1 MGAPSGAVWYDFADP
16 EGLIVASTSQKKTTT
31 KTTTKKSGSA
41 SGSRTAARKKP
52 QPRPVRREVGGAVCW
67 VLALC
72 VFVSYF
78 GISAIFIDWLAIL
91 LKGLFG
97 YGYWL
102 AGPALV
108 LAGCILLF
116 HHGRPVTLRVTCA
129 LLLPVLLGSL
139 CHMLLVKEA
148 YASSIGIIPALWKDG
163 TALHCGGVISG
174 ALAQGSVAVF
184 SKIASVIIFTVLF
197 VLLAMAALRLTVGA
211 LIEKH
216 RERPQYEYEEEP
228 ERPARAAKHTRETVA
243 AIPAEHTRAQID
255 IPVDDPVSA
264 PAKPAKADKP
274 GLPSFFRH
282 RSDSQQPP
290 AQVVAQ
296 SAAPAPDHA
305 AYEEGDPFAVKKP
318 AAPAPRPIDAPEPA
332 RAIPTME
339 PVVISTPPV
348 QSPEPARPAAP
359 VQNTAPAVQEPVS
372 KKAAAQA
379 VAAETAAVTAEI
391 AENMAAGEAEYR
403 YPPVSLLHEN
413 QGENHMAAGAELRN
427 NSRRLADTLAS
438 FGVDAK
444 AGDVIHGPS
453 VTHTNILFIRIT
465 FLFLYSNLL

>member
-274 GLPSFFRH
+274 GFTSFFRH
-282 RSDSQQPP
+282 RSDSQKTP

-296 SAAPAPDHA
+296 SAAPEPDDA

-318 AAPAPRPIDAPEPA
+318 AAGACPGDPHHG
-332 RAIPTME
+332 
-339 PVVISTPPV
+339 
-348 QSPEPARPAAP
+348 
-359 VQNTAPAVQEPVS
+359 
-372 KKAAAQA
+372 
-379 VAAETAAVTAEI
+379 
-391 AENMAAGEAEYR
+391 AGGDF
-403 YPPVSLLHEN
+403 H
-413 QGENHMAAGAELRN
+413 AAGAVP
-427 NSRRLADTLAS
+427 
-438 FGVDAK
+438 G
-444 AGDVIHGPS
+444 AGPDGGTSPPGGPGTEYGPS
-453 VTHTNILFIRIT
+453 GPGAGFQEGGGPGGGGGNCRSDSGDRGEYGGGGGGIPL
-465 FLFLYSNLL
+465 SAGEPAA